1 LICRYATP
9 EEERTRFAAFVGNLA
24 AADERNAAERA
35 SGVAGAAV
43 HGITKFMDLTPEE
56 FKNGYLNSVGRD
68 AVNLSLALLRLK

>member
-1 LICRYATP
+1 V
-9 EEERTRFAAFVGNLA
+9 EERTRFAAFVSNLA

-56 FKNGYLNSVGRD
+56 FKNGYLNAVGRD
-68 AVNLSLALLRLK
+68 AVRVFMRMFKIESGARET